1 MKLAIQQMQKW
12 TQRDWTKVAMAIGV
26 VATAAILPEIAHA
39 IAIPVAGVG
48 GAPNPLGYEIYD
60 VAVNKMLN
68 GPVGF
73 VAGVGIIGFGA
84 MQIMKA
90 WPLALLGVLG
100 GSAMLK
106 ADDIVTTLGALI

>member
-12 TQRDWTKVAMAIGV
+12 TQRDWTKVAMATGI
-26 VATAAILPEIAHA
+26 VATAAIMPEIAHA
-39 IAIPVAGVG
+39 ITVPVAGVA
-48 GAPNPLGYEIYD
+48 GAPNPLGFEIYD
-60 VAVNKMLN
+60 VAVNQMLN

-90 WPLALLGVLG
+90 WPVALLGVLG

-106 ADDIVTTLGALI
+106 ADDIVKTLGALV